1 MVGFIIAEGCIVSL
15 PLDVANTR
23 TESNLD
29 MKILWYVIFCTA
41 MAFVVVVLPLGIFF
55 YETDEDNDFKMRL
68 FSAIKKET
76 ILFIICTLLITL
88 SYAGLAFS
96 TLPVQM
102 NVCDN
107 NPEETDEKLKV
118 FQDPL
123 TEALKPV
130 VACNRVEEQI
140 TIKVSFCVYV
150 AAIFAFVG
158 WWMLFIYGGLGM
170 TAVPLGLAN
179 DFRNRPAPMT
189 EEKFTSKKNDLSQS
203 VDILVKHGR
212 YLL

>member
-1 MVGFIIAEGCIVSL
+1 MVKVVGFIIAEGCIVSL

-41 MAFVVVVLPLGIFF
+41 MAFVVVVLPVGIFF
-55 YETDEDNDFKMRL
+55 YETDEEHDFKRRL
-68 FSAIKKET
+68 FSAVKSET
-76 ILFIICTLLITL
+76 ILFVLCTLVITL

-102 NVCDN
+102 TACDN
-107 NPEETDEKLKV
+107 NPDETNETLKV
-118 FQDPL
+118 FQDPQ

-130 VACNRVEEQI
+130 VACLRSEEKI

-150 AAIFAFVG
+150 ACIFAFFG

-179 DFRNRPAPMT
+179 DFRNRP
-189 EEKFTSKKNDLSQS
+189 
-203 VDILVKHGR
+203 V
-212 YLL
+212 